1 MGDNQVLNV
10 VMSSASLVISL
21 ALLLIHLKN
30 RKTQLRAYFLS
41 RETYR
46 SSIVVLDYVAS
57 EQLDENVLLKLVLFS
72 PGSVATVIR
81 SLTLY
86 RKCESR
92 FFLLRAFGITEWR
105 KVREVTWWPVSD
117 PNCKEQKYLA
127 DEYRSLYVDSHRD
140 IYVLFPGFIDRNE
153 YKFEVKTNHGSCSTK
168 STIDATKIYFSHAF
182 RQWFHEK

>member
-105 KVREVTWWPVSD
+105 KVREATWGPVSD
-117 PNCKEQKYLA
+117 PNCKNILQTNTVAFTSTLIVTYTFYFLDLSTEMSISS
-127 DEYRSLYVDSHRD
+127 RSRPTTVVALRS
-140 IYVLFPGFIDRNE
+140 PP
-153 YKFEVKTNHGSCSTK
+153 
-168 STIDATKIYFSHAF
+168 
-182 RQWFHEK
+182 

>member
-1 MGDNQVLNV
+1 M
-10 VMSSASLVISL
+10 
-21 ALLLIHLKN
+21 
-30 RKTQLRAYFLS
+30 
-41 RETYR
+41 
-46 SSIVVLDYVAS
+46 
-57 EQLDENVLLKLVLFS
+57 FS

-105 KVREVTWWPVSD
+105 KVREATWWPVSD